1 MDFIKTYEAV
11 TSFVKRLVYVE
22 TSIRLTITIDGRL
35 AGVGGVVTLA
45 VRSYSAHHQ
54 SKEVGSGNVLLHW
67 TKYCTDFPDEPDQRL
82 KSG

>member
-22 TSIRLTITIDGRL
+22 TSVRHTITIDGRL

-45 VRSYSAHHQ
+45 GSTDLPCISSIAGGWFWKCQQ
-54 SKEVGSGNVLLHW
+54 SISLDKVL
-67 TKYCTDFPDEPDQRL
+67 
-82 KSG
+82 